1 MQRLRLAFLLLGT
14 FFMFGLHAQT
24 VPLGINYQGVARDA
38 RGLPLANQTFN
49 LRITLSPSDEIP
61 KVYFQEEHRI
71 TSDELGL
78 LNLVIGQGKSIVSSL
93 KEVPWS
99 RGDIWM
105 AIEMAQVGSGQ
116 YELISNAQL
125 LAVPYAL
132 YAETAD
138 YLDPKEELSLRNQSI
153 YWATS
158 GNNDSR
164 PAYHYVGTRDGEDLV
179 FKTNADNIA
188 NPDDQ
193 HYVKFTEEGQL
204 QIKAGKTVRG
214 SDTNITSYPVTVEG
228 SNQGIY
234 IKIDEGRSTSN
245 NFVTFADP
253 AKIWGTIE
261 GQTYL
266 ELISSRPYI
275 IQATLFALQTASL
288 IAQGIATGAEAGG
301 LFASIFGSG
310 AGAGKIVEGI
320 GLGITAATIATQVT
334 AWIVKNATCVGVS
347 YTSGSA
353 DYAEYLIRD
362 TSSRDL
368 VPAEVVGVRGGVVSL
383 NTADADHYLVV
394 SSNPILLG
402 NMPQPENVMEYE
414 KVAFMGQVPVRVVGP
429 VSVGDYI
436 IPSGNNDGVGIAVTP
451 AAMKLGDYAR
461 VIGVAW
467 EAAEDAPLNVVN
479 TAIGI
484 NASEMGAKASRLNQQ
499 VDNIMDFLDG
509 KAPLIT
515 DPSVFTS
522 TADSQPK
529 TSVSKQIT
537 DEAFN
542 QIMDDN
548 AEMVRKL
555 YQSSRTVLEQQG
567 FDFNQNPEMDRLMKD
582 PVSFLKE
589 LRKNPEYQT
598 HWSYLDQYFKNL
610 D

>member
-1 MQRLRLAFLLLGT
+1 
-14 FFMFGLHAQT
+14 
-24 VPLGINYQGVARDA
+24 
-38 RGLPLANQTFN
+38 
-49 LRITLSPSDEIP
+49 
-61 KVYFQEEHRI
+61 
-71 TSDELGL
+71 
-78 LNLVIGQGKSIVSSL
+78 
-93 KEVPWS
+93 
-99 RGDIWM
+99 
-105 AIEMAQVGSGQ
+105 
-116 YELISNAQL
+116 
-125 LAVPYAL
+125 L

-138 YLDPKEELSLRNQSI
+138 HIDQKEDLTLRNQSI

-158 GNNDSR
+158 GNKESR

-179 FKTNADNIA
+179 FKTNTDNIT
-188 NPDDQ
+188 NPNDQ

-204 QIKAGKTVRG
+204 QIKAGTTVRG
-214 SDTNITSYPVTVEG
+214 SDANITSYPVTVEG

-234 IKIDEGRSTSN
+234 IKIDENRSTAN
-245 NFVTFADP
+245 NFVTFADTE
-253 AKIWGTIE
+253 KIQGTIE

-288 IAQGIATGAEAGG
+288 IAQAIATGAEAGG

-334 AWIVKNATCVGVS
+334 AWVVKNATCAGVS

-368 VPAEVVGVRGGVVSL
+368 VPAEVVGVRGGLVSL
-383 NTADADHYLVV
+383 NTADADHFLVV

-402 NMPQPENVMEYE
+402 NMPQPEEVIKYE

-429 VSVGDYI
+429 VMVGDYI
-436 IPSGNNDGVGIAVTP
+436 LPSGNNDGVGIAVHP
-451 AAMKLGDYAR
+451 QDMQLGDYPR

-467 EAAEDAPLNVVN
+467 ESAEDAPLNVVN
-479 TAIGI
+479 TAVGI
-484 NASEMGAKASRLNQQ
+484 NTSEMGAKASRLNQQ

-509 KAPLIT
+509 KAPLVT
-515 DPSVFTS
+515 DPSVFTA
-522 TADSQPK
+522 TTENQPK
-529 TSVSKQIT
+529 TTVTKQIS
-537 DEAFN
+537 DERFN
-542 QIMDDN
+542 QIMDEN
-548 AEMVRKL
+548 AGMVRQL
-555 YQSSRTVLEQQG
+555 YQRSRTVLEQQG
-567 FDFNQNPEMDRLMKD
+567 FDFSQNPEMDRLMED

-589 LRKNPEYQT
+589 LRKNPDYQT

-610 D
+610 N